1 MRMLAHLWMVLTL
14 ALGICG
20 DDLVKRGAED
30 IMEGSGGAPAGQ
42 GSGTGRLPITG
53 PSDDS
58 DYSSSVVASMS
69 EYYSSDMSE
78 IQGSGASYEDSYDN
92 SEEETNKIRVRGEF
106 TISGI
111 GRGNLDWMPD
121 LADPTSKGYQE
132 MANLIAPIISNA
144 LKAKKST
151 RTGLRNVRVTGFRHG
166 SIITEYEASYEV
178 DSTVTSDAAKKS
190 IKDAIT
196 NDNFGGL
203 QVDPKSVNAELI
215 QPVGLVLSTAKPPKD
230 ATPQKPDKPVT
241 NRPTTQSNAI
251 DERNTK
257 APMRP
262 VVPDNEVIDIDTD
275 PTEMIGDGNDLGNEL
290 GQKGNPDPDPANIW
304 DMLFSHPAI
313 LAGLV
318 GAVVLA
324 LLTVVLLLMFI
335 IYRIKK
341 KDEGSYSLDEP
352 HKVKDPMAYWK
363 DTKEFY
369 A

>member
-1 MRMLAHLWMVLTL
+1 MVLTL

-58 DYSSSVVASMS
+58 DYSSAASMS
-69 EYYSSDMSE
+69 YYSSDDMSE
-78 IQGSGASYEDSYDN
+78 IQGSGDSYDPSYED

-111 GRGNLDWMPD
+111 GGGSLDWLPD
-121 LADPTSKGYQE
+121 LADTTSKGYHE

-178 DSTVTSDAAKKS
+178 DATVTSDAAKKS

-251 DERNTK
+251 EERTK

-262 VVPDNEVIDIDTD
+262 DVGNDNEVIDIDTE